1 MLPQNKSRM
10 TITAATDR
18 RSEYMEKEVRNEL
31 FSWSNWDFADFTFDL
46 NDTPQIN
53 RIRLKVKKFV
63 YYKLIFKVNTDGAL
77 ATVLGYDQKV
87 RFASMAK

>member
-1 MLPQNKSRM
+1 MLPQDKARM
-10 TITAATDR
+10 TITAPTDR
-18 RSEYMEKEVRNEL
+18 RSEYMEKEVTNEL
-31 FSWSNWDFADFTFDL
+31 FSWSNWDFTDFTFDL
-46 NDTPQIN
+46 NDTPKIN

>member
-1 MLPQNKSRM
+1 MTANFGFMLGALLLCLVLSAFFSAAE
-10 TITAATDR
+10 TAFAT
-18 RSEYMEKEVRNEL
+18 V
-31 FSWSNWDFADFTFDL
+31 
-46 NDTPQIN
+46 N